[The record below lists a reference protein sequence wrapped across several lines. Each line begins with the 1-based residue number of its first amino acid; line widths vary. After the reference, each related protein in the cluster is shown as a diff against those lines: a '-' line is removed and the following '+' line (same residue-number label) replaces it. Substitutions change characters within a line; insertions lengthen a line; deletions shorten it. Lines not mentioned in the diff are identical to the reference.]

1 MSQKK
6 PLQQHIDQL
15 CTELGIEDKPYTE
28 KTSIPDLQKIV
39 DDLEAKLP
47 DEESEPESD
56 ETETLEGG
64 DLPPEEPETLE
75 VESGTEIGLVDK
87 SELPDDAV
95 IEDAGVEVESG
106 TEIGLVDKSEL
117 PDDAVIEDAGVEVES
132 NESGDLLIK
141 AKTTIRLQSHG
152 QPLKISK
159 DQTAYVD
166 EQAAMDAVED
176 GLAVLLS
183 K

>member
-75 VESGTEIGLVDK
+75 VESGI
-87 SELPDDAV
+87 
-95 IEDAGVEVESG
+95 
-106 TEIGLVDKSEL
+106 EIGLVDKSEL

-152 QPLKISK
+152 QSLKISK

-176 GLAVLLS
+176 GLAVLLA

>member
-95 IEDAGVEVESG
+95 IEDAGVEV
-106 TEIGLVDKSEL
+106 D
-117 PDDAVIEDAGVEVES
+117 S
-132 NESGDLLIK
+132 NESGELLIK

-176 GLAVLLS
+176 GLAVLLA

>member
-6 PLQQHIDQL
+6 PLQRHIDQL

-56 ETETLEGG
+56 DIETLDGG

-75 VESGTEIGLVDK
+75 VESGTEVGLVDK

-95 IEDAGVEVESG
+95 IEDAS
-106 TEIGLVDKSEL
+106 
-117 PDDAVIEDAGVEVES
+117 VEVES

-141 AKTTIRLQSHG
+141 ANTTIRLQSHG

-166 EQAAMDAVED
+166 EQAAMDAVGD